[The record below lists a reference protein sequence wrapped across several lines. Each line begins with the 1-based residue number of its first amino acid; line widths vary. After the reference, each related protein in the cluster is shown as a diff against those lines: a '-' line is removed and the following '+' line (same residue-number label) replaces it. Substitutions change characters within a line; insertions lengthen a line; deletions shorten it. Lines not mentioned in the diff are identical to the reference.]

1 MKTDTEY
8 GGRAVPTMEPYRSKY
23 FYTPEDLDQALLDA
37 TKAREYMLAAS
48 GSAESAKTQAEQS
61 ASAAALAQ
69 AAQAAAEAA
78 QRLAQTAQGLAE
90 TAKAQADAAA
100 LSAREQAQAAAGSAQ
115 QAGAA
120 KTAAETAK
128 EGAEAAQT
136 AAESAKTDAAHSA
149 EEAEKARQAIEDLTV
164 EAETLPPDTSATVE
178 KTVDPET
185 GAVSLRFGVPE
196 GRQGETGPQGPQGTQ
211 GETGPM
217 GPEGPA
223 GPQGEQGQPGAA
235 GGAGPM
241 GPQGPAGPKGDT
253 GATGAQGP
261 QGPAGATGP
270 QGPKG
275 ATGAT
280 GATGSQGP
288 KGDQGLFYATCST
301 SSSTAAKVAAC
312 AGFSLSTGAA
322 VAVKFTNTNTASS
335 PTLNV
340 NSTGAKS
347 IKKYGSTGPDTY
359 MWNAG
364 AVVEFFYDGTY
375 WVMVN
380 GTTATTTYY
389 GLTKLSSSVSSTSTT
404 LAATPYAVKQ
414 AYDKANNALPSGSII
429 IWTGSTIPDGWA
441 ICNGENGTPDLRNRF
456 LVGAGS
462 DGALGSTGGSKTIS
476 STSTMLPSFGGSA
489 YQSFLNSVS
498 SENRPPYR
506 TVYFI
511 MKL

>member
-1 MKTDTEY
+1 M
-8 GGRAVPTMEPYRSKY
+8 
-23 FYTPEDLDQALLDA
+23 
-37 TKAREYMLAAS
+37 
-48 GSAESAKTQAEQS
+48 AEQKNAPNLPVLPADLPENWTYGQTVS
-61 ASAAALAQ
+61 PNGT
-69 AAQAAAEAA
+69 EA
-78 QRLAQTAQGLAE
+78 GL
-90 TAKAQADAAA
+90 TPKHGYNYLMRQVN
-100 LSAREQAQAAAGSAQ
+100 QAQAILNQ
-115 QAGAA
+115 V
-120 KTAAETAK
+120 TAILKEQDAELDRC
-128 EGAEAAQT
+128 
-136 AAESAKTDAAHSA
+136 AKTDEENTFTQKLTMQAPIVSNNGAFETALFGSIVRTKNTADNNLTPLLIPGGIGQLPAPENADDAAT
-149 EEAEKARQAIEDLTV
+149 KGY
-164 EAETLPPDTSATVE
+164 
-178 KTVDPET
+178 VDDQIANNP
-185 GAVSLRFGVPE
+185 
-196 GRQGETGPQGPQGTQ
+196 GPQ
-211 GETGPM
+211 
-217 GPEGPA
+217 
-223 GPQGEQGQPGAA
+223 
-235 GGAGPM
+235 
-241 GPQGPAGPKGDT
+241 GPKGDT
-253 GATGAQGP
+253 GP
-261 QGPAGATGP
+261 TGP

-280 GATGSQGP
+280 GPQGPAGATGAKGATGATGPQGP
-288 KGDQGLFYATCST
+288 KGEQGLFYAACST
-301 SSSTAAKVAAC
+301 ASSTAAKVASC

-429 IWTGSTIPDGWA
+429 IWTGSTIPNGWA

-462 DGALGSTGGSKTIS
+462 DGALGSTGGNKKIS
-476 STSTMLPSFGGSA
+476 TNGNYYGVGTSSNYVLT
-489 YQSFLNSVS
+489 SVS
-498 SENRPPYR
+498 EENRPPYR

>member
-1 MKTDTEY
+1 M
-8 GGRAVPTMEPYRSKY
+8 
-23 FYTPEDLDQALLDA
+23 
-37 TKAREYMLAAS
+37 
-48 GSAESAKTQAEQS
+48 AEQKNAPNLPVLPADLPENWTYGQTVS
-61 ASAAALAQ
+61 PNGT
-69 AAQAAAEAA
+69 EA
-78 QRLAQTAQGLAE
+78 GL
-90 TAKAQADAAA
+90 TPKHGYNYLMRQVN
-100 LSAREQAQAAAGSAQ
+100 QAQAILNQ
-115 QAGAA
+115 V
-120 KTAAETAK
+120 TAILKEQDAELDRC
-128 EGAEAAQT
+128 
-136 AAESAKTDAAHSA
+136 AKTDEENTFTQKLTMQAPIVSNNGAFETALFGSIVRTKNTADNNLTPLLIPGGIGQLPAPENADDAAT
-149 EEAEKARQAIEDLTV
+149 KGY
-164 EAETLPPDTSATVE
+164 
-178 KTVDPET
+178 VDDQIANNP
-185 GAVSLRFGVPE
+185 
-196 GRQGETGPQGPQGTQ
+196 GPQ
-211 GETGPM
+211 
-217 GPEGPA
+217 
-223 GPQGEQGQPGAA
+223 
-235 GGAGPM
+235 
-241 GPQGPAGPKGDT
+241 GPKGDT
-253 GATGAQGP
+253 GPTGPQGP
-261 QGPAGATGP
+261 QGPAGATGA
-270 QGPKG
+270 KG

-280 GATGSQGP
+280 GPQGP
-288 KGDQGLFYATCST
+288 KGEQGLFYATCST

-429 IWTGSTIPDGWA
+429 IWTGSTIPNGWA

-462 DGALGSTGGSKTIS
+462 DGALGSTGGNKKIS
-476 STSTMLPSFGGSA
+476 TNGNYYGVGSSYNYVLTSVGE
-489 YQSFLNSVS
+489 
-498 SENRPPYR
+498 ENRPPYR

>member
-1 MKTDTEY
+1 M
-8 GGRAVPTMEPYRSKY
+8 
-23 FYTPEDLDQALLDA
+23 
-37 TKAREYMLAAS
+37 
-48 GSAESAKTQAEQS
+48 AEQKNAPNLPVLPADLPENWTYGQTVS
-61 ASAAALAQ
+61 PNGT
-69 AAQAAAEAA
+69 EA
-78 QRLAQTAQGLAE
+78 GL
-90 TAKAQADAAA
+90 TPKHGYNYLMRQVN
-100 LSAREQAQAAAGSAQ
+100 QAQAILNQ
-115 QAGAA
+115 V
-120 KTAAETAK
+120 TAILKEQDAELDRC
-128 EGAEAAQT
+128 
-136 AAESAKTDAAHSA
+136 AKTDEENTFTQKLTMQAPIVSNNGAFETALFGSIVRTKNTADNNLTPLLIPGGIGQLPAPENADDAAT
-149 EEAEKARQAIEDLTV
+149 KGY
-164 EAETLPPDTSATVE
+164 
-178 KTVDPET
+178 VDDQIANNP
-185 GAVSLRFGVPE
+185 
-196 GRQGETGPQGPQGTQ
+196 GPQ
-211 GETGPM
+211 
-217 GPEGPA
+217 
-223 GPQGEQGQPGAA
+223 
-235 GGAGPM
+235 
-241 GPQGPAGPKGDT
+241 GPKGDT
-253 GATGAQGP
+253 GP
-261 QGPAGATGP
+261 TGP

-280 GATGSQGP
+280 GPQGPAGATGAKGATGATGPQGP
-288 KGDQGLFYATCST
+288 KGEQGLFYATCST

-476 STSTMLPSFGGSA
+476 TDGNYYGVGSS
-489 YQSFLNSVS
+489 YNYVLTSVS
-498 SENRPPYR
+498 EENRPPYQ

>member
-1 MKTDTEY
+1 M
-8 GGRAVPTMEPYRSKY
+8 
-23 FYTPEDLDQALLDA
+23 
-37 TKAREYMLAAS
+37 
-48 GSAESAKTQAEQS
+48 
-61 ASAAALAQ
+61 
-69 AAQAAAEAA
+69 
-78 QRLAQTAQGLAE
+78 
-90 TAKAQADAAA
+90 
-100 LSAREQAQAAAGSAQ
+100 
-115 QAGAA
+115 
-120 KTAAETAK
+120 
-128 EGAEAAQT
+128 
-136 AAESAKTDAAHSA
+136 
-149 EEAEKARQAIEDLTV
+149 
-164 EAETLPPDTSATVE
+164 
-178 KTVDPET
+178 
-185 GAVSLRFGVPE
+185 
-196 GRQGETGPQGPQGTQ
+196 
-211 GETGPM
+211 
-217 GPEGPA
+217 
-223 GPQGEQGQPGAA
+223 
-235 GGAGPM
+235 
-241 GPQGPAGPKGDT
+241 GDT
-253 GATGAQGP
+253 GP
-261 QGPAGATGP
+261 HGPAGATGP
-270 QGPKG
+270 QGPAGPKG

-322 VAVKFTNTNTASS
+322 VAVKFTNTNTVSS

-340 NSTGAKS
+340 NGTGAKS

-404 LAATPYAVKQ
+404 LAATPSAVKQ

-462 DGALGSTGGSKTIS
+462 DGALGSTGGNKKIS
-476 STSTMLPSFGGSA
+476 TNGNYYGVGSSYNYVLTSVGE
-489 YQSFLNSVS
+489 
-498 SENRPPYR
+498 ENRPPYR

>member
-476 STSTMLPSFGGSA
+476 TNGNYYGVGSS
-489 YQSFLNSVS
+489 YNYVLTSVS
-498 SENRPPYR
+498 EENRPPYR

>member
-1 MKTDTEY
+1 M
-8 GGRAVPTMEPYRSKY
+8 
-23 FYTPEDLDQALLDA
+23 
-37 TKAREYMLAAS
+37 
-48 GSAESAKTQAEQS
+48 AEQKNAPNLPVLPADLPENWTYGQTVS
-61 ASAAALAQ
+61 PNGT
-69 AAQAAAEAA
+69 EA
-78 QRLAQTAQGLAE
+78 GL
-90 TAKAQADAAA
+90 TPKHGYNYLMRQVN
-100 LSAREQAQAAAGSAQ
+100 QAQAILNQ
-115 QAGAA
+115 V
-120 KTAAETAK
+120 TAILKEQDAELDRC
-128 EGAEAAQT
+128 
-136 AAESAKTDAAHSA
+136 AKTDEENTFTQKLTMQAPIVSNNGAFETALFGSIVRTKNTADNNLTPLLIPGGIGQLPAPENADDAAT
-149 EEAEKARQAIEDLTV
+149 KGY
-164 EAETLPPDTSATVE
+164 
-178 KTVDPET
+178 VDDQIANNP
-185 GAVSLRFGVPE
+185 
-196 GRQGETGPQGPQGTQ
+196 GPQ
-211 GETGPM
+211 
-217 GPEGPA
+217 
-223 GPQGEQGQPGAA
+223 
-235 GGAGPM
+235 
-241 GPQGPAGPKGDT
+241 GPKGDT
-253 GATGAQGP
+253 GP
-261 QGPAGATGP
+261 TGP

-280 GATGSQGP
+280 GPQGPAGATGAKGATGATGPQGP
-288 KGDQGLFYATCST
+288 KGEQGLFYATCST

-429 IWTGSTIPDGWA
+429 IWTGSTIPNGWA

-462 DGALGSTGGSKTIS
+462 DGALGSTGGNKKIS
-476 STSTMLPSFGGSA
+476 TNGNYYGVGSSYNYVLTSVGE
-489 YQSFLNSVS
+489 
-498 SENRPPYR
+498 ENRPPYR

>member
-1 MKTDTEY
+1 MAEQKNAPNLPALPADLPENWTYGQTVSPNGTEAGLTPKHGYNYLMRQVNQAQAILNQVTAILKEQGAELKRCAKTDEENTFTQKL
-8 GGRAVPTMEPYRSKY
+8 TM
-23 FYTPEDLDQALLDA
+23 QAPIVSNNGA
-37 TKAREYMLAAS
+37 F
-48 GSAESAKTQAEQS
+48 
-61 ASAAALAQ
+61 
-69 AAQAAAEAA
+69 
-78 QRLAQTAQGLAE
+78 E
-90 TAKAQADAAA
+90 TALFGSIVRTKNTADNNLTPLLVPGGIGQLPAPENADAAA
-100 LSAREQAQAAAGSAQ
+100 TKGY
-115 QAGAA
+115 
-120 KTAAETAK
+120 
-128 EGAEAAQT
+128 
-136 AAESAKTDAAHSA
+136 
-149 EEAEKARQAIEDLTV
+149 
-164 EAETLPPDTSATVE
+164 
-178 KTVDPET
+178 VDDQIANNP
-185 GAVSLRFGVPE
+185 
-196 GRQGETGPQGPQGTQ
+196 GPQ
-211 GETGPM
+211 
-217 GPEGPA
+217 
-223 GPQGEQGQPGAA
+223 
-235 GGAGPM
+235 
-241 GPQGPAGPKGDT
+241 GPKGDT
-253 GATGAQGP
+253 GPTGP
-261 QGPAGATGP
+261 QGPAGATGATGP
-270 QGPKG
+270 QGPAG

-280 GATGSQGP
+280 GATGPQGP

-322 VAVKFTNTNTASS
+322 VAVKFTNTNTVSS

-340 NSTGAKS
+340 NGTGAKS

-404 LAATPYAVKQ
+404 LAATPSAVKQ

-462 DGALGSTGGSKTIS
+462 DGALGSTGGNKKIS
-476 STSTMLPSFGGSA
+476 TNGNYYGVGSSYNYVLTSVGE
-489 YQSFLNSVS
+489 
-498 SENRPPYR
+498 ENRPPYR